1 MITEITQII
10 MKNSVMFGITIAV
23 LSTFVNQLVL
33 SFINDIIMPVIDRDG
48 NDDNQPDINKIADYK
63 IKAGGITFRI
73 GAFILALIRFIL
85 LLFILFILCLVI
97 IKINNN
103 NNNSLELK

>member
-1 MITEITQII
+1 

-23 LSTFVNQLVL
+23 LSSFVNQLVF

-48 NDDNQPDINKIADYK
+48 NNDNQPDINKIADYQVK
-63 IKAGGITFRI
+63 TGGITFKV

-97 IKINNN
+97 IKIKNKNG
-103 NNNSLELK
+103 SI